1 MEWVVGR
8 ILRSPGEPFDV
19 RALARECRLSEAQF
33 RRVFE
38 RFTGQPPL
46 EFVTAKRLE
55 RAKALLARGLPIKQ
69 VAEESGYSDP
79 CYFMRVFRR
88 VTGATAGAFVR
99 DNLARP
105 L

>member
-1 MEWVVGR
+1 MFSISQMLPFQSWTTRE
-8 ILRSPGEPFDV
+8 RS
-19 RALARECRLSEAQF
+19 RECRLSEAQF

-69 VAEESGYSDP
+69 VAEESGYPDP